1 MGLKFI
7 LSLVLLAILAEIVLT
22 DFNVPTS
29 YTPSKL
35 IEGIDEE
42 ITRLAMSQ
50 EVDIN
55 AIGPTKEEMKNTI
68 KNFRLS
74 SEKANNEETYTKP
87 RCGACPS
94 GWIGSNS
101 KCECVRYL
109 ADGYIQRIRSNQY
122 DPSNYICSIVNT

>member
-22 DFNVPTS
+22 DFKVPIG

-55 AIGPTKEEMKNTI
+55 AIGSTKEEIKNTI
-68 KNFRLS
+68 DNFRLS
-74 SEKANNEETYTKP
+74 SEKANNEAYTKP

-94 GWIGSNS
+94 GWIGPNS
-101 KCECVRYL
+101 KCECLRYL
-109 ADGYIQRIRSNQY
+109 ADGYTQRIRSNQY
-122 DPSNYICSIVNT
+122 EPSNHICSIVNT